1 MSGRKLSRKED
12 MRMAL
17 DVGRFERV
25 ALEIGSGENRFSMRR
40 GSFVYRQKHG
50 GYRSL
55 LLEKKAET
63 PDGCELIYRDPVS
76 RGEIRLAVKREDAR
90 LAACWRGDVPEG
102 VNRFRVHI
110 PADPDEHI
118 YGCGETYS
126 KLNLRGEL
134 VRIWVAEHQNT
145 RRISEKLLREK
156 LRGKR
161 PERTLPFSK
170 YESYYA
176 QPTFVSDKKYFVH
189 VDTDAYSEFD
199 FRHPGEIVLCLQEP
213 PRFTV
218 GWGDSFEAV
227 SENLSGLLGRQR
239 ALPDWIYDGSILAIQ
254 EGTDSV
260 DIKLERA
267 LRAGVKVNAV
277 WCQDWSG
284 CRRTGFGYQVMWN
297 WRCDE
302 SLYPELPAKIRE
314 WRAKGVRFLGYINPF
329 LALEGDLY
337 AEAARKGY
345 CVKDAAGRDYL
356 VKITTFPAAM
366 VDFTNPEAYRWYKE
380 LIKEN
385 MIGVGMSGWMA
396 DFGEYLPVDGVLWG
410 GEDPAA
416 VHNTWPA
423 IWARLNREAV
433 EECGKQDEVFFFTRA
448 GHTGTVAHSDMMWT
462 GDQHVDW
469 SVDDGLP
476 SVIPATLSLAMSG
489 CGVTHS
495 DAGGYTTVLHM
506 RRGKELLMRWEEMNA
521 FSPLLRTH
529 EGNQPANN
537 VQFDGDGELLAH
549 LARCTAMHV
558 GLKDYLKAC
567 VTEAQTRG
575 IPVMRPLFYHYDE
588 PALRAEQ
595 TEYLLGRDIL
605 VAPVLREGARS
616 RRCVLPEDRWAHLFT
631 GREYGG
637 GTVEV
642 PAPPGQPPVFIR
654 KAAAGFEELMAVGN
668 I

>member
-1 MSGRKLSRKED
+1 
-12 MRMAL
+12 MAL
-17 DVGRFERV
+17 DINRFERIG
-25 ALEIGSGENRFSMRR
+25 LEIGSGEDRFSMKR

-55 LLEKKAET
+55 MLEEKAET

-76 RGEIRLAVKREDAR
+76 RGEIRLVVKRAGAR
-90 LAACWRGDVPEG
+90 LAVSWEGDAPEG

-110 PADPDEHI
+110 PAGADEHI

-126 KLNLRGEL
+126 KLDLKGEL
-134 VRIWVAEHQNT
+134 VLVWVAEHQNT
-145 RRISEKLLREK
+145 RRISGKLIREK

-161 PERTLPFSK
+161 PEKTLPFAK

-176 QPTFVSDKKYFVH
+176 QPTFVSGDRYFVH
-189 VDTDAYSEFD
+189 VDTEAYAEFD
-199 FRHPGEIVLCLQEP
+199 FRAPTETVLCLREP

-227 SENLSGLLGRQR
+227 SENLSELLGRQR
-239 ALPDWIYDGSILAIQ
+239 ELPDWVYDGGILAVQ
-254 EGTDSV
+254 EGPGAV
-260 DIKLERA
+260 DRKLDAA
-267 LRAGVKVNAV
+267 LRAGAKVNGV

-297 WRCDE
+297 WRYDE
-302 SLYPELPAKIRE
+302 SLYPELPAKIRA
-314 WRAKGVRFLGYINPF
+314 WRERGVRFLGYINPF
-329 LALEGDLY
+329 LAIEGDIY
-337 AEAARKGY
+337 REAARKGY
-345 CVKDAAGRDYL
+345 CVKDAEGKDYL
-356 VKITTFPAAM
+356 VTITTFPAAM

-380 LIKEN
+380 LIQKN
-385 MIGVGMSGWMA
+385 MIGIGMSGWMA
-396 DFGEYLPVDGVLWG
+396 DFGEYLPVDSVLYS

-423 IWARLNREAV
+423 LWAKLNREAV

-448 GHTGTVAHSDMMWT
+448 GHTGTIAHSDMMWT

-489 CGVTHS
+489 YCITHS
-495 DAGGYTTVLHM
+495 DAGGYTTILHM
-506 RRGKELLMRWEEMNA
+506 RRGKELLMRWEEMNV
-521 FSPLLRTH
+521 FSPLFRTH
-529 EGNQPANN
+529 EGNQPVNN

-549 LARCTAMHV
+549 LARCTAMHAR
-558 GLKDYLKAC
+558 LKGYLKEC
-567 VTEAQTRG
+567 VAEARERG

-588 PALRAEQ
+588 AALYTEK

-605 VAPVLREGARS
+605 VAPVLKEGARS
-616 RRCVLPEDRWAHLFT
+616 RRCLLPEDRWVHLFT
-631 GREYGG
+631 GEAYGG
-637 GTVEV
+637 GAVEV
-642 PAPPGQPPVFIR
+642 PAPLGQPPVFVR
-654 KAAAGFEELMAVGN
+654 AAAPRFAELMEIGHL
-668 I
+668 

>member
-1 MSGRKLSRKED
+1 MC
-12 MRMAL
+12 MTF
-17 DVGRFERV
+17 DVSRFERIK
-25 ALEIGSGENRFSMRR
+25 LEIGYGENHFSMNR
-40 GSFVYRQKHG
+40 GSFLYRQSHR
-50 GYRSL
+50 GYRGL
-55 LLEKKAET
+55 TLVGKTET
-63 PDGCELIYRDPVS
+63 PDGYELRYRDAVS
-76 RGEIRLAVKREDAR
+76 GEEVCLAAKRDGAR
-90 LAACWRGDVPEG
+90 LTLRWQGGVPEG

-110 PADPDEHI
+110 PAHADEHI

-126 KLNLRGEL
+126 KLDLKGEL

-145 RRISEKLLREK
+145 RRISGKLIREK

-161 PERTLPFSK
+161 PEKTLPFAR

-176 QPTFVSDKKYFVH
+176 QPTFVSDEKYFVH
-189 VDTDAYSEFD
+189 VDANSYAEFD
-199 FRHPGEIVLCLQEP
+199 FRQPGEIVLRLQEP

-227 SENLSGLLGRQR
+227 SENLSDLLGRQR
-239 ALPDWIYDGSILAIQ
+239 ALPDWIYDGGILAVQ
-254 EGTDSV
+254 EGPDKV
-260 DIKLERA
+260 EIKLEKA
-267 LRAGVKVNAV
+267 LRAGAKVNGV

-302 SLYPELPAKIRE
+302 SLYPKLPEKIRE
-314 WRAKGVRFLGYINPF
+314 WREKGVRFLGYINPF
-329 LALEGDLY
+329 LAIEGEIY
-337 AEAARKGY
+337 QEAARKGY
-345 CVKDAAGRDYL
+345 CVKDKEGKDYL
-356 VKITTFPAAM
+356 VTITTFPAAM
-366 VDFTNPEAYRWYKE
+366 VDFTNPEAWRWYKD

-385 MIGVGMSGWMA
+385 MIGIGMSGWMA
-396 DFGEYLPVDGVLWG
+396 DFGEYLPVDSVLWS

-423 IWARLNREAV
+423 RWAKLNREAI

-448 GHTGTVAHSDMMWT
+448 GHTGTIAHSDMMWT

-489 CGVTHS
+489 YCITHS
-495 DAGGYTTVLHM
+495 DAGGYTTVMHM
-506 RRGKELLMRWEEMNA
+506 RRGKELLMRWEEMNV
-521 FSPLLRTH
+521 FSPLFRTH

-549 LARCTAMHV
+549 LARCTAMHAA
-558 GLKDYLKAC
+558 LKDYLKDCA
-567 VTEAQTRG
+567 AQARERG
-575 IPVMRPLFYHYDE
+575 IPVMRPLFYHYGDS
-588 PALRAEQ
+588 ALRTEQ

-616 RRCVLPEDRWAHLFT
+616 RRCVLPEDRWVHLFT
-631 GREYGG
+631 GKEYGG
-637 GTVEV
+637 GAVEV
-642 PAPPGQPPVFIR
+642 EAPLGQPPVFIR
-654 KAAAGFEELMAVGN
+654 AAAVGFEKLMETGKL
-668 I
+668 